1 MYDLFVHPFGT
12 ENRRSRFIKPF
23 SAMSH
28 PRFDASACA
37 NSLADLLASWQTYF
51 KYSVHYL
58 GSSLDNQPLTEEE
71 RFEHQAEVCGVLLLV
86 SHVDYLVAHC
96 HLIA

>member
-1 MYDLFVHPFGT
+1 MR
-12 ENRRSRFIKPF
+12 ENVYITFLQRPTAGSRRSDQTVA
-23 SAMSH
+23 AMSH

-71 RFEHQAEVCGVLLLV
+71 RFEHQAEVCGVLLSRV
-86 SHVDYLVAHC
+86 TRIVCS
-96 HLIA
+96 LIVT